1 MEISSVY
8 SHDIFNTQCQHRL
21 MQRERK
27 KQQHVGSLCPS
38 CFASLS
44 AWPLFDP
51 SFYEYK
57 NTAKHLNKPPWCFTD
72 TTHTCRKCFI
82 CMTKWQTA
90 SPGLSWYPPH
100 SKKRVGRLIVNAWN
114 KVKSEVTFDRN
125 ICNRMW
131 AGSMLCSHSPV
142 SAHVWLTSMHPLQW
156 IEEADQ
162 QVHEHCQVEGDI
174 TPHWYVSGAPVQ
186 DGLGWGGE
194 RHSET

>member
-1 MEISSVY
+1 
-8 SHDIFNTQCQHRL
+8 

-27 KQQHVGSLCPS
+27 KQQHVGSLCLS

-90 SPGLSWYPPH
+90 SSGQSWYPPH
-100 SKKRVGRLIVNAWN
+100 SKKSRTTHCKCIEQGEKWSNIWQKYLQQDVSRLNALFSLSG
-114 KVKSEVTFDRN
+114 VCSCVTDLHAPPPVDR
-125 ICNRMW
+125 RSRP
-131 AGSMLCSHSPV
+131 AGSWALPGWRRHYSTLICFWS
-142 SAHVWLTSMHPLQW
+142 TSTGRAGLRRRETQR
-156 IEEADQ
+156 
-162 QVHEHCQVEGDI
+162 DI
-174 TPHWYVSGAPVQ
+174 
-186 DGLGWGGE
+186 
-194 RHSET
+194 RHQIQFDLRRLYL